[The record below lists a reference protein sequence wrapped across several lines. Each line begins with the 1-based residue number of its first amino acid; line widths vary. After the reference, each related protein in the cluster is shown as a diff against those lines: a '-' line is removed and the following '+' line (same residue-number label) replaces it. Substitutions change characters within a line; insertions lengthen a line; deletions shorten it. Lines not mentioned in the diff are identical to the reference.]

1 MEDRQS
7 SAAQSDSEHYR
18 DMASKLR
25 ELARQFRFR
34 GVRQEVLDLALRY
47 ERRAD
52 DLDARHGLPTWGGT
66 PVKSS
71 IILVGDA
78 HAQADRGSPPARLP
92 YEQMTSR
99 SGRKLRRAPRQLGW
113 GGSSLTRTRPVIG
126 IRRTTQP
133 QVPRLP
139 RTQTRH
145 PMKNIS
151 SVTAV
156 GLQLIAAIGT
166 ADQTRWVPV
175 AAFQRT
181 ALVHGLSPEPRNPCF
196 RVSSRPWSSDP
207 SRLAAVGAAE

>member
-1 MEDRQS
+1 MTWT
-7 SAAQSDSEHYR
+7 
-18 DMASKLR
+18 R
-25 ELARQFRFR
+25 ET
-34 GVRQEVLDLALRY
+34 
-47 ERRAD
+47 
-52 DLDARHGLPTWGGT
+52 GLPAWGGT

-156 GLQLIAAIGT
+156 GPQLIAAIGT

-181 ALVHGLSPEPRNPCF
+181 ALVHEDPNFVVMAQCYHHPAACSGL
-196 RVSSRPWSSDP
+196 
-207 SRLAAVGAAE
+207 GARKYTRR